1 MPRLDGEKLPPLE
14 IRHIDGRTI
23 REKDLLDYQNNLSHL
38 YFAPTLLLQPAD
50 KSWVGIIISRCV
62 SCKVA
67 YCSFTSFLS
76 LLYFLQKSNP
86 LFPNKCPH
94 YYHHHHHHHLCQ
106 QCKSLFDYCTRNQ
119 IQVIELSV
127 DWWQSK
133 STNGDKSR
141 PRIWFNLNCT
151 LVLTFKIRLDCQ
163 VQTMEHIHTAICI
176 NMHTERGDILGCTTQ
191 NILIW
196 GSVRP
201 FSHHWSIPRDV
212 SENPSL
218 QSNEYWEC

>member
-94 YYHHHHHHHLCQ
+94 YYHHHHHLCQ

-163 VQTMEHIHTAICI
+163 VQTMEHIHSNLYQYVHLEEGYIGLY
-176 NMHTERGDILGCTTQ
+176 NPKHPDLRQCTTFLSS
-191 NILIW
+191 LIN
-196 GSVRP
+196 S
-201 FSHHWSIPRDV
+201 
-212 SENPSL
+212 
-218 QSNEYWEC
+218 